1 MSKRIV
7 VAAAVAV
14 SCLTFMTS
22 VQAQTR
28 WMQTCPSPGNL
39 RSIDSKSKAT
49 INFSNNTGRTINVV
63 WIDYEGKRQ
72 TYKSLKRGEVYEQQ
86 TFVGHP
92 WLITETNGGCLGVY
106 WPRSGEQ
113 IAEIYADQ

>member
-1 MSKRIV
+1 MLKKSA

-14 SCLTFMTS
+14 SCLAYHTS
-22 VQAQTR
+22 AQAQTR
-28 WMQTCPSPGNL
+28 WMQTCPSPGNI
-39 RSIDSKSKAT
+39 RSVDSKTKA
-49 INFSNNTGRTINVV
+49 IVNFSNNTGKTINIV
-63 WIDYEGKRQ
+63 WLDYEGKRK
-72 TYKSLKRGEVYEQQ
+72 TYKTLKRGEVYEQQ

-92 WLITETNGGCLGVY
+92 WLIVDQDGGCLGVY